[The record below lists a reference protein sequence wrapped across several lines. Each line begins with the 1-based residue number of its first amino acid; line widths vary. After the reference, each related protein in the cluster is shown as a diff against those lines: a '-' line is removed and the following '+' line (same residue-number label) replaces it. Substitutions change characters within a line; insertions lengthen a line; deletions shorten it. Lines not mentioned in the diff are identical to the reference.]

1 MVNHTAQHITCQSAY
16 YIYLMKKAFTAFFIC
31 MAALLNAQAPEW
43 RTFDSSNVAL
53 PTNIIIS
60 LAVDQNNTKWVG
72 TYSGLVKTDGNNW
85 TTYNTSN
92 SGLPDNIVRGVA
104 IDGFNNVWAATN
116 NGIAKFD
123 GTDWTTYYEDTTNA
137 NPIYF
142 LCIKADAVGNV
153 LAGSEADGL
162 FWYDAANSNWV
173 EFNTNTSNIPQN
185 RVESVANVNSTIW
198 LGTNSAGLVK
208 FDPIAEVFIPY
219 NTGNSAMPFDFVKKV
234 TIAPDGKIWAGSGS
248 DLPDSGLVAFDPIT
262 EEVTVLDS
270 IATGIKFDKVW
281 AITFDDNDNVYV
293 GTNDNDFAFA
303 RRDSVTWGEY
313 QFGSTGIASN
323 YVYDVVVDDSTYKWF
338 ATFKGISVYK
348 EGGVFVSTPQHIAD
362 AFSIKAYPQP
372 ANDRLVFAIT
382 TLQHLKTNM
391 ELYNLQGALID
402 KQQFAISGNTV
413 VEYPVSHLQQGIYLA
428 RFITGSTTKTLKLV
442 IAGR

>member
-1 MVNHTAQHITCQSAY
+1 MPNRY

-60 LAVDQNNTKWVG
+60 LAVDQNNMKWVG
-72 TYSGLVKTDGNNW
+72 TYNGLVKTDGNNW
-85 TTYNTSN
+85 TTYNTAN
-92 SGLPDNIVRGVA
+92 SGLPDDIVRGVA

-123 GTDWTTYYEDTTNA
+123 GTYWTTYYEDTTNA

-162 FWYDAANSNWV
+162 FWYDAANSNWIV
-173 EFNTNTSNIPQN
+173 FNTQTSNIPQN
-185 RVESVANVNSTIW
+185 RIESIDNVNSTIW

-208 FDPIAEVFIPY
+208 FDPVAEVFIPY
-219 NTGNSAMPFDFVKKV
+219 TPGNSAIPFDFVKKV
-234 TIAPDGKIWAGSGS
+234 TIAPDGKIWVGSGS
-248 DLPDSGLVAFDPIT
+248 DLPDSGLVVFDPVS
-262 EEVTVLDS
+262 EAVTLLDF
-270 IATGIKFDKVW
+270 ATTGIKFDKVW
-281 AITFDDNDNVYV
+281 AITFDDNDDVYI

-303 RRDSVTWGEY
+303 RSDSAMWGEY
-313 QFGSTGIASN
+313 QFGSSGIASN
-323 YVYDVVVDDSTYKWF
+323 YVYDIVVDDSSYKWF

-348 EGGVFVSTPQHIAD
+348 EGGVFVSTHNQLAD

-372 ANDRLVFAIT
+372 ASDRLLFELTA
-382 TLQHLKTNM
+382 QQPQKTNM
-391 ELYNLQGALID
+391 ELYNLQGTLID
-402 KQQFAISGNTV
+402 KQQFYINGNTI
-413 VEYPVSHLQQGIYLA
+413 VEYPVNQLSQGIYLA
-428 RFITGSTTKTLKLV
+428 RFVTGSTTKTLKLI